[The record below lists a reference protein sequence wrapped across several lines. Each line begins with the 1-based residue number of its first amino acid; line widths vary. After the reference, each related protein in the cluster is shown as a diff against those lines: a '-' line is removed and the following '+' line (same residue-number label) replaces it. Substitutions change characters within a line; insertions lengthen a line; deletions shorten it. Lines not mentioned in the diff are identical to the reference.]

1 LVENACKHGAAALVT
16 TQKDAV
22 KFSREWAP
30 QLPILACEM
39 IAQILD
45 AGDFETTLLAYLDKA
60 HS

>member
-1 LVENACKHGAAALVT
+1 MPISWNEIRHNAI
-16 TQKDAV
+16 